1 VKKKTADK
9 KIIHKPANGAP
20 KPNAANA
27 VRREQRPVT
36 KKAPAKPAEKKV
48 KKPRGKL
55 SKSMLGLGAKKQ
67 NAAQTN
73 VNAAPSEAALQ
84 PKSAAPKRPIPAKPV
99 SGEQRKAYNKAVKN
113 RTANKKKRGSR
124 GGNYILYYVF
134 AAIVVVVVFIIL
146 ANTVLFNCSSIVV
159 EGTER
164 YTSEEIIEKSGLKL
178 GSSLLSLDEVSA
190 EQRIAEAFAYVDK
203 VDVSKSFPTKIVITV
218 TEAERWFAAK
228 HGSRY
233 YIVSRM
239 GKIIDEGE
247 AGNLPVIMGFAAEQP
262 AVGAQLVSAVEGK
275 NELPAQIL
283 AAAESAGLEGITVV
297 DVTDRF
303 ELIVT
308 VDDRITLELGL
319 ATELENKLQIAKELI
334 ATEITATESV
344 TINLTNTEKV
354 YVRDNNIIDNPEATL
369 PVIPEQ
375 DTTEAPSE
383 TKEADTAE
391 A

>member
-1 VKKKTADK
+1 MKKKTADK
-9 KIIHKPANGAP
+9 KIIHKPADGAP
-20 KPNAANA
+20 KPSAANA
-27 VRREQRPVT
+27 VRREQGAAA
-36 KKAPAKPAEKKV
+36 KKAPAKPVNKKV
-48 KKPRGKL
+48 KRPRGKL
-55 SKSMLGLGAKKQ
+55 AKPALSKGVKPD
-67 NAAQTN
+67 AAQTN
-73 VNAAPSEAALQ
+73 VNTAPTKAAQ
-84 PKSAAPKRPIPAKPV
+84 PPKQAPVKRPMPTKPV

-113 RTANKKKRGSR
+113 RAANKKKRGNR
-124 GGNYILYYVF
+124 GGNYILYYIF

-164 YTSEEIIEKSGLKL
+164 YTTEEIIERSGLKL
-178 GSSLLSLDEVSA
+178 GDSLLSLDEVSA
-190 EQRIAEAFAYVDK
+190 EQRIVEAFAYVDK
-203 VDVSKSFPTKIVITV
+203 VDVAKSFPTKIVITV

-247 AGNLPVIMGFAAEQP
+247 AGSLPVVMGFAAEQP
-262 AVGAQLVSAVEGK
+262 AIGAQLTSAVEGK
-275 NELPAQIL
+275 NDLPSQIL
-283 AAAESAGLEGITVV
+283 AAAESAGLEGITVI

-303 ELIVT
+303 ELRVT

-344 TINLTNTEKV
+344 TVNLTNTEKV
-354 YVRDNNIIDNPEATL
+354 YVRDNNIIDNPEAAL

-375 DTTEAPSE
+375 ETAEAPSE
-383 TKEADTAE
+383 TAEAGTAE